1 MNKINENNRMNF
13 LYDLKSKENM
23 HLYYAF
29 KGRFDY
35 TIEDKAQKIKLIQD
49 SIKDFLNKY
58 DFIVYPESSS
68 KFIEEVIEVFEIKKI
83 KVNKRSIESAIKYFE
98 GLKLQKKE
106 RESHLEKLMSM
117 KDVFQIN
124 KMKATQRNK
133 YESIIFEDVNLP
145 EGKGLLID
153 DSYFSGTTYR
163 GLIEKTGEMD
173 FLAIF
178 AK

>member
-1 MNKINENNRMNF
+1 MNKINENDRMNF
-13 LYDLKSKENM
+13 FYDLKSKENM
-23 HLYYAF
+23 RLYYGF

-35 TIEDKAQKIKLIQD
+35 VIDDKSQKIKFIQD
-49 SIKDFLNKY
+49 NIKEFIRKY
-58 DFIVYPESSS
+58 DFVVYPESSS
-68 KFIEEVIEVFEIKKI
+68 KFIEEIIEVFDIE
-83 KVNKRSIESAIKYFE
+83 KVKVKKRSIESAIKYFE
-98 GLKLQKKE
+98 SLKLQKKE

-117 KDVFQIN
+117 NAVFQIN

-133 YESIIFEDVNLP
+133 YESVIFEDVNLP

-163 GLIEKTGEMD
+163 GLIAKTGEID